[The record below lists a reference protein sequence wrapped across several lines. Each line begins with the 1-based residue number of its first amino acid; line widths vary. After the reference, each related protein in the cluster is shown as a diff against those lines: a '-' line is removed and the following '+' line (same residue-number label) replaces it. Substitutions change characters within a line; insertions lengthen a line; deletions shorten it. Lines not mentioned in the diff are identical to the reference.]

1 MIRVFDFFFSLVGI
15 LLLLPV
21 FIIIYLLIII
31 ESKGGGFYSQP
42 RVGLNGKDF
51 KLIKFRSMSKGA
63 DKSSLITIGKDSR
76 ITKVGHFIRRYKID
90 ELPQLFNVIKGD
102 MSIVGPRPEVRK
114 YVNLYNAEQKKVL
127 KVRPGISDY
136 ASIEFVNENEILGN
150 AINPEVTY
158 IEQVM
163 PQKLVL
169 NMKYI
174 ERKTVK
180 EYFKIIFLTL
190 KRIIIK

>member
-1 MIRVFDFFFSLVGI
+1 
-15 LLLLPV
+15 
-21 FIIIYLLIII
+21 
-31 ESKGGGFYSQP
+31 
-42 RVGLNGKDF
+42 
-51 KLIKFRSMSKGA
+51 MSKGA

-150 AINPEVTY
+150 AINPEKIY

-174 ERKTVK
+174 ERQSVK
-180 EYFKIIFLTL
+180 EYFKIIFQTGLHVICVENRAFCCFSQTTFSQHFYVG
-190 KRIIIK
+190 IAY

>member
-1 MIRVFDFFFSLVGI
+1 
-15 LLLLPV
+15 
-21 FIIIYLLIII
+21 
-31 ESKGGGFYSQP
+31 
-42 RVGLNGKDF
+42 
-51 KLIKFRSMSKGA
+51 
-63 DKSSLITIGKDSR
+63 KSSLITIGKDSR
-76 ITKVGHFIRRYKID
+76 ITQVGNFIRRYKID

-114 YVNLYNAEQKKVL
+114 YVNLYNAEQSRVL

-150 AINPEVTY
+150 AINPEETY

-174 ERKTVK
+174 ENQTLS
-180 EYFKIIFLTL
+180 EYFKIIFLTI
-190 KRIIIK
+190 KRIII